1 MDNDK
6 FQELVLEQLTAI
18 AGQVSSLT
26 GEIKEVRQSQV
37 RMENE
42 LTEKVR
48 ALFDA
53 REVQN
58 DTNEQ
63 LMSALD
69 RIEAKVDVLQ
79 LETAHLR
86 RVKTDTKLPPF

>member
-1 MDNDK
+1 MNSEEK
-6 FQELVLEQLTAI
+6 ILKMLESMQQGQNMIAKQVNELSE
-18 AGQVSSLT
+18 
-26 GEIKEVRQSQV
+26 EVKDIRQSQV

-58 DTNEQ
+58 NVNE
-63 LMSALD
+63 
-69 RIEAKVDVLQ
+69 RIINTLERVEAKVDVLQ

-86 RVKTDTKLPPF
+86 RVK

>member
-1 MDNDK
+1 MMNNEEK
-6 FQELVLEQLTAI
+6 ILKMLESMQQGQNMIAKQVNEL
-18 AGQVSSLT
+18 S
-26 GEIKEVRQSQV
+26 GEFIDIRQSQV

-58 DTNEQ
+58 DVNERI
-63 LMSALD
+63 MSTLD

-86 RVKTDTKLPPF
+86 RVK

>member
-1 MDNDK
+1 MNSEEK
-6 FQELVLEQLTAI
+6 ILKMLESMQQGQNIIAKQVNELRE
-18 AGQVSSLT
+18 
-26 GEIKEVRQSQV
+26 EVKDIRQSQV

-58 DTNEQ
+58 DINERII
-63 LMSALD
+63 MALG

-86 RVKTDTKLPPF
+86 RVK

>member
-1 MDNDK
+1 MNNEENILKMLESMNERMGNLESKIDK
-6 FQELVLEQLTAI
+6 IDAN
-18 AGQVSSLT
+18 
-26 GEIKEVRQSQV
+26 QV

-58 DTNEQ
+58 GINERIITT
-63 LMSALD
+63 LD

-86 RVKTDTKLPPF
+86 RVK

>member
-1 MDNDK
+1 MDNLETKVDK
-6 FQELVLEQLTAI
+6 VDA
-18 AGQVSSLT
+18 
-26 GEIKEVRQSQV
+26 SQV

-58 DTNEQ
+58 DINERII
-63 LMSALD
+63 MALG

-86 RVKTDTKLPPF
+86 RVK